1 MENDSGR
8 RVNLLLGDI
17 LKMYAIDNASYSD
30 DLQIPKIRRFVDL
43 GPLASPHSEFGL
55 TLVNVFI
62 LLD

>member
-1 MENDSGR
+1 MT
-8 RVNLLLGDI
+8 LLLGDI
-17 LKMYAIDNASYSD
+17 MKLYAIDNASCSD

-55 TLVNVFI
+55 TMVNVFI